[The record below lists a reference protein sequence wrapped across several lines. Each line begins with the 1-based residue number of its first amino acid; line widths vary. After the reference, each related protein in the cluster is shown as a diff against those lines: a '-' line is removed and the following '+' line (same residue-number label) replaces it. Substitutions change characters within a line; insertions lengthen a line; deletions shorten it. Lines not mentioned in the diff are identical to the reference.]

1 MSLNSRM
8 KWDVRA
14 IVEEMIRAA
23 LAPVLARLGALE
35 GKPDAEQAA
44 AFAEG
49 AGVDLS
55 DDPACPTCDGVTDD
69 ADEPDDEPVPP
80 KRARKAAK

>member
-23 LAPVLARLGALE
+23 LAPVLARLSALE
-35 GKPDAEQAA
+35 GKPDVEQAA

-55 DDPACPTCDGVTDD
+55 DDPACPTCSSLPDYPD
-69 ADEPDDEPVPP
+69 AEPVPP